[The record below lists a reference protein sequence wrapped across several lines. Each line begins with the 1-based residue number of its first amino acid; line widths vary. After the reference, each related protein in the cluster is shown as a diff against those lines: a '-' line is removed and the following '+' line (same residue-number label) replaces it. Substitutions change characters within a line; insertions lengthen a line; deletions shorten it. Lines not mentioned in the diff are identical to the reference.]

1 MTESHTTSV
10 PAAKRPFLQVLFDCC
25 NVYQRVYRDPSGTH
39 YLGRCPRCLR
49 SIRFVVG
56 KDGTPSRTFVVG

>member
-1 MTESHTTSV
+1 MHSPVSDKAPT
-10 PAAKRPFLQVLFDCC
+10 PRPFLQVLFDCC
-25 NVYQRVYRDPSGTH
+25 NVYQRVYRDPGGAF

-56 KDGTPSRTFVVG
+56 KDGTASRTFVVG